1 MQLGEN
7 LGGVEFPWAISRL
20 KENSQ
25 APDKPVFHMINMVQ
39 ITNRKDVIIMKKP
52 TYYLWR
58 NDFSTQEEYKAAKE
72 RFERIGFRVV
82 TYFDGKQDQDIHAGI
97 KALVRNHWKVN
108 TLIS

>member
-1 MQLGEN
+1 MILLIVTVRALVASPAMVQLGEN

-52 TYYLWR
+52 TYYLL
-58 NDFSTQEEYKAAKE
+58 AK
-72 RFERIGFRVV
+72 
-82 TYFDGKQDQDIHAGI
+82 
-97 KALVRNHWKVN
+97 
-108 TLIS
+108 